1 MNNTDMI
8 TSIYVLV
15 DEAVKSIPI
24 QVKPGP
30 KGKLSQSE
38 IITIMIMQPILMPF
52 CDLKRYYRMIENNYG
67 HLFPNIPCYTRI
79 VKLFESSKEVL
90 TKIMKVISNLNSFG
104 LVVDGTCISVMETIR
119 GKYAKS
125 FRNARK
131 VPCTS
136 KREWYWGFILV
147 LMVDQQGTLPF
158 ASLGK
163 DAEITQFK
171 QMCRGLRDRWILSD
185 RGFRNHKWHKE
196 LWENQQVRIKMT
208 GGKERQWIENIFGF
222 LKDKL
227 GLARI
232 RKIRKFSSFFVRVF
246 SMLCAYNLK
255 VLLNLPI

>member
-1 MNNTDMI
+1 
-8 TSIYVLV
+8 
-15 DEAVKSIPI
+15 
-24 QVKPGP
+24 
-30 KGKLSQSE
+30 
-38 IITIMIMQPILMPF
+38 
-52 CDLKRYYRMIENNYG
+52 
-67 HLFPNIPCYTRI
+67 
-79 VKLFESSKEVL
+79 
-90 TKIMKVISNLNSFG
+90 
-104 LVVDGTCISVMETIR
+104 METIR